1 MKFKNKTKELS
12 IVENTWRFDDNVAEL
27 FDKHVRQSIPHY
39 EELQNYLASIA
50 EWYLKEN
57 SLIYDLGCSTGETA
71 IKLSNLQI
79 NTKFN
84 LIGYD
89 QNKKMIE
96 LAKKKIKQIKIKKK
110 ISLQFNVKDIIKIK
124 KFKRANLFYSILL
137 FPFLKFKEKNSLL
150 EKISQS
156 LQEDGA
162 LICVDKIRSTNSNFE
177 DIFTQ
182 LYIDFKIRQKLS
194 HEEIIKKAK
203 SLRSSMYLMSEIQT
217 KNYLK

>member
-1 MKFKNKTKELS
+1 M
-12 IVENTWRFDDNVAEL
+12 
-27 FDKHVRQSIPHY
+27 
-39 EELQNYLASIA
+39 
-50 EWYLKEN
+50 
-57 SLIYDLGCSTGETA
+57 GCSTGETA

-110 ISLQFNVKDIIKIK
+110 ISLQFKVKDIIKIK
-124 KFKRANLFYSILL
+124 KFKKANLFYSILL
-137 FPFLKFKEKNSLL
+137 LPFLRFKEKNSLL
-150 EKISQS
+150 EKISKS

-162 LICVDKIRSTNSNFE
+162 LICVDKIRSTNSKFE

-217 KNYLK
+217 KKLLKNNGFKNFEIFFRCFNFIGYIATKD

>member
-96 LAKKKIKQIKIKKK
+96 LAKKKLNK
-110 ISLQFNVKDIIKIK
+110 
-124 KFKRANLFYSILL
+124 
-137 FPFLKFKEKNSLL
+137 LK
-150 EKISQS
+150 
-156 LQEDGA
+156 
-162 LICVDKIRSTNSNFE
+162 
-177 DIFTQ
+177 
-182 LYIDFKIRQKLS
+182 
-194 HEEIIKKAK
+194 
-203 SLRSSMYLMSEIQT
+203 
-217 KNYLK
+217 